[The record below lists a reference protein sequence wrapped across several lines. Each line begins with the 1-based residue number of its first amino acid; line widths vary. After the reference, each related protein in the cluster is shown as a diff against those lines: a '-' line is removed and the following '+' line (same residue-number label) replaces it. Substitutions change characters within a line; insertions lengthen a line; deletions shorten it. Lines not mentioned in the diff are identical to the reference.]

1 MLKKSIYSIFVFLGL
16 LLMPITE
23 TTANIQTHEISNR
36 PIVRLETNKGDII
49 LQLDLEKAPITVK
62 NFLQYVED
70 KHYNGTLFH
79 RVIPG
84 FMIQTGGF
92 SKGLKEKKARS
103 PIKNEATN
111 GLKNK
116 RGTVAMA
123 RRQAI
128 DSASAQFFINVV
140 DNEYLDYKD
149 KYNYGYAVFGH
160 VISGMDVVDKI
171 SKTKTSRINV
181 YSDKYKRHI
190 PFADVPKE
198 DIIIHKAS
206 IIRKTK

>member
-70 KHYNGTLFH
+70 KHYNGTRFH

-92 SKGLKEKKARS
+92 SKGLKEKKAQIGR
-103 PIKNEATN
+103 A
-111 GLKNK
+111 
-116 RGTVAMA
+116 
-123 RRQAI
+123 
-128 DSASAQFFINVV
+128 
-140 DNEYLDYKD
+140 
-149 KYNYGYAVFGH
+149 H
-160 VISGMDVVDKI
+160 V
-171 SKTKTSRINV
+171 
-181 YSDKYKRHI
+181 
-190 PFADVPKE
+190 
-198 DIIIHKAS
+198 
-206 IIRKTK
+206 